1 MSRVIEFN
9 VGDPKSNQQTASKVD
24 CKIIINNKN
33 STPSHSSDTNRDENR
48 VLSFAKEI
56 TQELE
61 PNGTKNDN
69 LGVGVETF
77 NTESEPKSRNPSGST
92 SKLNVSQSSKLRL
105 PVKCTHRSVPSTVSR
120 YVMVS
125 RQPVV
130 TAEEIDNNID
140 FHKKLNDI
148 LIRRLTEKINLK
160 HFISELLD
168 NNERII
174 LKGPDLCALI
184 SVLLSNDE
192 LVVLDTDINITYHTD
207 TFVSCFKAVE
217 LPYKTIDNIKI
228 NNQDFKS
235 VQNEAYNVLTDVYKI
250 SLNHFIV

>member
-33 STPSHSSDTNRDENR
+33 SAPSHSSDTNRDE
-48 VLSFAKEI
+48 EI

-61 PNGTKNDN
+61 PNETKNDN
-69 LGVGVETF
+69 IGVGVETF
-77 NTESEPKSRNPSGST
+77 EADAKGAQRSVPSKVLSDA
-92 SKLNVSQSSKLRL
+92 KLSV
-105 PVKCTHRSVPSTVSR
+105 PVKCTHRSVPSSVSR

-148 LIRRLTEKINLK
+148 LIKRLTEKINFKQIL
-160 HFISELLD
+160 SELLD
-168 NNERII
+168 ENERII

-192 LVVLDTDINITYHTD
+192 FQVLDTDINITYHTD

>member
-1 MSRVIEFN
+1 MSRLIEFN

-33 STPSHSSDTNRDENR
+33 SPLASAPSHSSDTNRD
-48 VLSFAKEI
+48 V
-56 TQELE
+56 
-61 PNGTKNDN
+61 
-69 LGVGVETF
+69 GVGVEAF
-77 NTESEPKSRNPSGST
+77 DAQARSGRTESPPQSEEKADVTARSLEIHEKQKSENST
-92 SKLNVSQSSKLRL
+92 MSKLNV

-148 LIRRLTEKINLK
+148 LIRRVTEKINLK
-160 HFISELLD
+160 QVLSELLD
-168 NNERII
+168 ENERII
-174 LKGPDLCALI
+174 LKGPDLCGLI

>member
-1 MSRVIEFN
+1 MSRCKASATRIIEFN

-33 STPSHSSDTNRDENR
+33 STPSHSSDKPETNE
-48 VLSFAKEI
+48 
-56 TQELE
+56 
-61 PNGTKNDN
+61 TKNDN
-69 LGVGVETF
+69 LGVGVDVFEA
-77 NTESEPKSRNPSGST
+77 EPEQSEPKSRSERSE
-92 SKLNVSQSSKLRL
+92 SVKVSEAKLNI
-105 PVKCTHRSVPSTVSR
+105 PVKCAHRAVPSTVSR

-130 TAEEIDNNID
+130 TAEEIDNNVD

-148 LIRRLTEKINLK
+148 LIKRLTEKINLK
-160 HFISELLD
+160 QVLSELLD
-168 NNERII
+168 ENERII

-192 LVVLDTDINITYHTD
+192 FQVLDTDINITYHTD

-217 LPYKTIDNIKI
+217 LPFKTIDNIKI

>member
-1 MSRVIEFN
+1 MSRLIEFN
-9 VGDPKSNQQTASKVD
+9 VGDPKNNQQTASKVD
-24 CKIIINNKN
+24 CKIIINNENVPRRQTEDSHRKN
-33 STPSHSSDTNRDENR
+33 N
-48 VLSFAKEI
+48 A
-56 TQELE
+56 
-61 PNGTKNDN
+61 NDDI
-69 LGVGVETF
+69 GVGVETF
-77 NTESEPKSRNPSGST
+77 ETNEDVTARSLETHEKQST
-92 SKLNVSQSSKLRL
+92 SKNSKVLSEAKPKL
-105 PVKCTHRSVPSTVSR
+105 SVPVKCTHRSVPSSVSR

-130 TAEEIDNNID
+130 TAEEIDNNIE

-148 LIRRLTEKINLK
+148 LIRRVTEKVNFKQML
-160 HFISELLD
+160 SELLD

-174 LKGPDLCALI
+174 LKGADLCALI

-192 LVVLDTDINITYHTD
+192 FQVLDTDINITYHTD
-207 TFVSCFKAVE
+207 TFVSCFKSVE
-217 LPYKTIDNIKI
+217 LPFKTIDSIKI

>member
-24 CKIIINNKN
+24 CKIIINN
-33 STPSHSSDTNRDENR
+33 TPKEQKPEN
-48 VLSFAKEI
+48 
-56 TQELE
+56 Q
-61 PNGTKNDN
+61 N
-69 LGVGVETF
+69 LGVGVEAF
-77 NTESEPKSRNPSGST
+77 DSEPKSKNMDVENSAVST
-92 SKLNVSQSSKLRL
+92 PTKPTQRGTLNV

-130 TAEEIDNNID
+130 TTEEIDNNVD

-148 LIRRLTEKINLK
+148 LIKRLTAKINLK
-160 HFISELLD
+160 QVLSELLD
-168 NNERII
+168 ENERII
-174 LKGPDLCALI
+174 LKGEDLCALI

-192 LVVLDTDINITYHTD
+192 FQVLDTDINITYHTD

-217 LPYKTIDNIKI
+217 LPFKTIDNIKI

>member
-1 MSRVIEFN
+1 MSRLIEFN

-33 STPSHSSDTNRDENR
+33 STPSHSSDTNRDE
-48 VLSFAKEI
+48 EI

-61 PNGTKNDN
+61 TNKTKNDN
-69 LGVGVETF
+69 IGMGVETF
-77 NTESEPKSRNPSGST
+77 APNESETTKGFERSRSVNKANP
-92 SKLNVSQSSKLRL
+92 NVSQSSKLNV

-148 LIRRLTEKINLK
+148 LIKRLTEKINLK
-160 HFISELLD
+160 QVLSELLD
-168 NNERII
+168 ENERII

>member
-1 MSRVIEFN
+1 MSRIIEFN

-33 STPSHSSDTNRDENR
+33 STPSHSSDTNRDE
-48 VLSFAKEI
+48 

-61 PNGTKNDN
+61 PNKTKNDN
-69 LGVGVETF
+69 IGMGVETF
-77 NTESEPKSRNPSGST
+77 EAESEPKSRSVNN
-92 SKLNVSQSSKLRL
+92 LNAHEKSAVSSSKLSV

-130 TAEEIDNNID
+130 TAEEIDNNIE

-148 LIRRLTEKINLK
+148 LIKRLTEKINIK
-160 HFISELLD
+160 HLISELLD

>member
-33 STPSHSSDTNRDENR
+33 TSQD
-48 VLSFAKEI
+48 K
-56 TQELE
+56 
-61 PNGTKNDN
+61 NGNGDI
-69 LGVGVETF
+69 GVGVETF
-77 NTESEPKSRNPSGST
+77 EQKHPQNEDVTARSLDIVTDEHENPKR
-92 SKLNVSQSSKLRL
+92 NVSQSSKLNV

-148 LIRRLTEKINLK
+148 LIKRVTEKVNFKQI
-160 HFISELLD
+160 ISELLD
-168 NNERII
+168 ENERII

>member
-1 MSRVIEFN
+1 MSRLIEFN
-9 VGDPKSNQQTASKVD
+9 VGDPKNNQQTASKVD
-24 CKIIINNKN
+24 CKIIINNENVPRKN
-33 STPSHSSDTNRDENR
+33 N
-48 VLSFAKEI
+48 A
-56 TQELE
+56 
-61 PNGTKNDN
+61 NDDF
-69 LGVGVETF
+69 GVGVETF
-77 NTESEPKSRNPSGST
+77 EADDTEPKSRNVNIVNSSENST
-92 SKLNVSQSSKLRL
+92 MSKLNI
-105 PVKCTHRSVPSTVSR
+105 PVKCTHRSVPSSVSR

-130 TAEEIDNNID
+130 TAEEIDNNIE

-148 LIRRLTEKINLK
+148 LIRRVTEKVNFK
-160 HFISELLD
+160 HLISELLD

-174 LKGPDLCALI
+174 LKGADLCALI

-192 LVVLDTDINITYHTD
+192 FQVLDTDINITYHTD
-207 TFVSCFKAVE
+207 TFVSCFKSVE
-217 LPYKTIDNIKI
+217 LPFKTIDSIKI